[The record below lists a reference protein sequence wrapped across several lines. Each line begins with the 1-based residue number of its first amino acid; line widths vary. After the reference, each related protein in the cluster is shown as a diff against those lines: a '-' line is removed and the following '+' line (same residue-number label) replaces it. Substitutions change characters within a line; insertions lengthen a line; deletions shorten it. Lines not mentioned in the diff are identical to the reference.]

1 MVMQKI
7 AGLVSKKEIFFLLN
21 MKLRKIFVPVHY
33 LKYIHTVKSFAAE
46 GILPIEDQKKSIPS
60 IFRVPAIA

>member
-1 MVMQKI
+1 
-7 AGLVSKKEIFFLLN
+7 